1 MAVEGVGLIP
11 SFRAP
16 RGTYDILP
24 DDQPY
29 WSFAFETAA
38 KTAARFGYGRI
49 DTPLFEPTDLFE
61 RGVGDATD
69 IVQKEMYTFE
79 DHGGDSLT
87 LRPEGTAGVCRAY
100 VEHGLHN
107 QPQPVR
113 MYYTGPYFRYER
125 PQAGRFRQLRQFG
138 IEAIGDGSP
147 NVDVEV
153 IELGWSYIRSLNITG
168 TTLRVNSIGDSEC
181 RPAYLDAL
189 REYYRGHI
197 DNVCDDDRQR
207 LERAPLRLLD
217 CKKTQCQRIGDAAPK
232 STDFLCDDCEAH
244 WTSVIVLL
252 DGLKDTYPDLVYSI
266 DHRLVRGLDY
276 YTRTVFEIEPE
287 RAAGQSTLLG
297 GGRYD
302 GLIEEIGGVPTPGI
316 GFALGLDR
324 IISEVKSQ
332 EGFVPPEIGPDV
344 VIVHLGDEAGLRA
357 SALAAGLRDD
367 GIGVLV
373 APTGRSMRAQM
384 RYSNSMNARYALII
398 GDRELESGEGSL
410 RPLQDDEDQSEVPLT
425 VEVIAKAL
433 RSG

>member
-1 MAVEGVGLIP
+1 MP

-24 DDQPY
+24 DEQPY
-29 WSFAFETAA
+29 WSFAL
-38 KTAARFGYGRI
+38 KTAAETAKRFGYGRI
-49 DTPLFEPTDLFE
+49 DTPMFEPTDLFE

-100 VEHGLHN
+100 IEHGLHN

-113 MYYTGPYFRYER
+113 MHYIGPYFRYER

-138 IEAIGDGSP
+138 VEVIGDGSP

-153 IELGWSYIRSLNITG
+153 IELGWSYIRSLNING
-168 TTLRVNSIGDSEC
+168 TSLRINSIGDSEC

-197 DNVCDDDRQR
+197 DEVCDDDRQR
-207 LERAPLRLLD
+207 FESAPLRLLD
-217 CKKTQCQRIGDAAPK
+217 CKRTQCQGIGDAAPK
-232 STDFLCDDCEAH
+232 STDFLCDACDAH
-244 WTSVIVLL
+244 WASVIALL
-252 DGLKDTYPDLVYSI
+252 DGLKDTYPDLDYSI

-287 RAAGQSTLLG
+287 NAAGQSTLLG

-302 GLIEEIGGVPTPGI
+302 GLIEEIGGPPTPGI

-324 IISEVKSQ
+324 IISEVKSR
-332 EGFVPPEIGPDV
+332 EGFVPPESGPDV

-367 GIGVLV
+367 GLGVLV
-373 APTGRSMRAQM
+373 APVGRSMRAQM

-398 GDRELESGEGSL
+398 GDREIESAEGAL
-410 RPLQDDEDQSEVPLT
+410 RPLRDNGEQEAVALNVQAL
-425 VEVIAKAL
+425 AKAL
-433 RSG
+433 RGD

>member
-1 MAVEGVGLIP
+1 MP

-24 DDQPY
+24 EEQPY
-29 WSFAFETAA
+29 WMFALKTAA
-38 KTAARFGYGRI
+38 ETAARFGYGRI
-49 DTPLFEPTDLFE
+49 DTPMFEATDLFE

-100 VEHGLHN
+100 IEHGLHN

-113 MYYTGPYFRYER
+113 MYYASNFFRYER
-125 PQAGRFRQLRQFG
+125 PQAGRFRQFAQFG
-138 IEAIGDGSP
+138 VEAIGDGSP

-153 IELGWSYIRSLNITG
+153 IELGWSFLRALGING
-168 TTLRVNSIGDSEC
+168 TQLRINSIGDAEC

-189 REYYRGHI
+189 RDYYREHI
-197 DNVCDDDRQR
+197 DEVCDDDRQR

-217 CKKTQCQRIGDAAPK
+217 CKNRQCQPIGNAAPK
-232 STDFLCDDCEAH
+232 STDYLCDDCEAH
-244 WTSVIVLL
+244 WASVSALL
-252 DGLKDTYPDLVYSI
+252 DGLKETYPDLDYYV

-287 RAAGQSTLLG
+287 NAGGQSTLLG

-302 GLIEEIGGVPTPGI
+302 GLIEEIGGQPTPGI
-316 GFALGLDR
+316 GYASGLDR
-324 IISEVKSQ
+324 IVAEIKAQ
-332 EGFVPPEIGPDV
+332 EGYAIPDAAPDA
-344 VIVHLGDEAGLRA
+344 VIVHLGEAAGLRA
-357 SALAAGLRDD
+357 STLAAGLRA
-367 GIGVLV
+367 GGLSVLV
-373 APTGRSMRAQM
+373 APAGRSMRAQM

-398 GDRELESGEGSL
+398 GDREIESGEGGL
-410 RPLQDDEDQSEVPLT
+410 RPLQNDGEQVGVALS
-425 VEVIAKAL
+425 VEAIANAV
-433 RSG
+433 RGG